1 MAKGS
6 RIYRLFLENDQALAA
21 HYRTVGWSD
30 SDFCRRNKV
39 GTRED
44 VPNVLRPQYQN
55 FTKKCSLLAR
65 PRASEHVDCYPKM
78 GNKNNFY
85 EALFFNPSLG
95 GECFL

>member
-30 SDFCRRNKV
+30 SDFCRRNKL

-44 VPNVLRPQYQN
+44 VPNV
-55 FTKKCSLLAR
+55 
-65 PRASEHVDCYPKM
+65 
-78 GNKNNFY
+78 
-85 EALFFNPSLG
+85 
-95 GECFL
+95 